1 MSFKTKN
8 ELVSGKDGLEKV
20 LQVVMKCLVEGALS
34 IKLTQ
39 EATIAMNER
48 FKEKP
53 TEEEYHNTP
62 TLFTLPN
69 GVSTASVN
77 YIVEEWLEPEVFN
90 FVEKHVGFSPYTII
104 KHFISEIDKIQVEVI

>member
-8 ELVSGKDGLEKV
+8 ELVSDKDGLK
-20 LQVVMKCLVEGALS
+20 QVFHIVMKCLAEGALS

-39 EATIAMNER
+39 ESTVAMNER

-53 TEEEYHNTP
+53 TDEEYHNTP

-77 YIVEEWLEPEVFN
+77 YIVEEWLEPEVLN
-90 FVEKHVGFSPYTII
+90 FVEKQGKFRPYEII
-104 KHFISEIDKIQVEVI
+104 KYFVGEVDKIQVEVI

>member
-1 MSFKTKN
+1 MSFKTNN

-20 LQVVMKCLVEGALS
+20 LQVVMKCLAEGVLS

-53 TEEEYHNTP
+53 TDEEYDNTP
-62 TLFTLPN
+62 VLFTLPN
-69 GVSTASVN
+69 GVSTASIHA
-77 YIVEEWLEPEVFN
+77 IVDEWLEPEVLN
-90 FVEKHVGFSPYTII
+90 FVEKQGKFRPYEII
-104 KHFISEIDKIQVEVI
+104 KYFVCEIDKIQVEVI

>member
-1 MSFKTKN
+1 MSFKSDK
-8 ELVSGKDGLEKV
+8 ELASGKDGLEKV
-20 LQVVMKCLVEGALS
+20 FHVVMKCLAEGALS

-39 EATIAMNER
+39 EATVAMNER

-53 TEEEYHNTP
+53 TDEEYHNTP

-77 YIVEEWLEPEVFN
+77 YIVEEWLKPEVLS
-90 FVEKHVGFSPYTII
+90 FVEKQGNFRPYEVIKYFVG
-104 KHFISEIDKIQVEVI
+104 EIDEIQVEVI

>member
-8 ELVSGKDGLEKV
+8 ELVPGKDVLEKV
-20 LQVVMKCLVEGALS
+20 LQVAMKCLVEGDLS

-39 EATIAMNER
+39 EAPIAMNER

-53 TEEEYHNTP
+53 TEEEHDNTLV
-62 TLFTLPN
+62 LFTLPN

-77 YIVEEWLEPEVFN
+77 YIVEEWLEPEVLN
-90 FVEKHVGFSPYTII
+90 FVEKQDNFRPYEII
-104 KHFISEIDKIQVEVI
+104 KHFVGEIDKIQVEVI